1 MTVLVARGVIRG
13 EMLTR
18 QQAKLDKRIA
28 EEKVTSDIRFQKGAE
43 GLGDA
48 VKRVELLEEF
58 LFVAE
63 SMTRCEIVTLCLHA
77 HADAALGPREACGCS
92 G

>member
-1 MTVLVARGVIRG
+1 MPVARGVIRG

-28 EEKVTSDIRFQKGAE
+28 EEKVTSDIRFQKGAG
-43 GLGDA
+43 GLSDA

-58 LFVAE
+58 LFVAA
-63 SMTRCEIVTLCLHA
+63 SLARC
-77 HADAALGPREACGCS
+77 
-92 G
+92 